1 MNDHTN
7 DPAPHR
13 SWMVSHRRQTADRI
27 DVKGV
32 AAALGFLVAIAV
44 LAGGRGDNTIEPQ
57 RGGERPAQV
66 EAGSLVT
73 EAFVDDRSAAAD
85 ESSVEKA
92 PSPRL
97 QADGN
102 RPPTGRKEP
111 F

>member
-1 MNDHTN
+1 MNVHTN

-32 AAALGFLVAIAV
+32 AAALGFLVAVAV
-44 LAGGRGDNTIEPQ
+44 LAGGRVDNTIEPQ
-57 RGGERPAQV
+57 RSREPPAQV

-73 EAFVDDRSAAAD
+73 EAFVDDQNASAD
-85 ESSVEKA
+85 ESSVQKA

-97 QADGN
+97 QAEEN